1 MAVLA
6 INFTQPFEDAF
17 SKLLGFVPNLLGGIV
32 ILVIGYIVA
41 KVLGK
46 LVGKLLAKVGFDQWM
61 ERAGVSG
68 VLQRS
73 GTGLTASAMLGKVV
87 FWFVFLISF
96 TMFASALGVP
106 EISNF
111 MSDMLG
117 YIPRIFAAIVIVCL
131 AALFANFLAAIIRGA
146 TGNETLAKV
155 GKYAILVY
163 AAFAALTQLG
173 IAVQLT
179 GNTLLIVLGGAAL
192 ALGLAFGLGGR
203 EMAAQA
209 LQTLFERGS
218 AMRSSTAGSSGTA
231 GSNGM
236 GGSAST
242 GSNGMGSDV
251 RGSGGT
257 GSAGMGSDGTADGGY
272 PARGGQGGYS
282 QGQQGAYPSDED
294 APYPASHGSPQAGGW
309 SNASNGNW
317 SGEGGWSG
325 PEGRR

>member
-1 MAVLA
+1 MSALA
-6 INFTQPFEDAF
+6 IDFTQPFEDAF
-17 SKLLGFVPNLLGGIV
+17 SKLLGFVPNLLGGLV
-32 ILVIGYIVA
+32 ILVVGYFVA

-46 LVGKLLAKVGFDQWM
+46 LVGKLLGKVGFDQWM
-61 ERAGVSG
+61 DRAGVSG

-106 EISNF
+106 EISAF

-117 YIPRIFAAIVIVCL
+117 YIPRIFAAIVIICL

-179 GNTLLIVLGGAAL
+179 GNTLLIVLAGAAL

-203 EMAAQA
+203 EMAGRA
-209 LQTLFERGS
+209 LSNLFDRNTMMKTD
-218 AMRSSTAGSSGTA
+218 ANGTM
-231 GSNGM
+231 GSNG
-236 GGSAST
+236 T
-242 GSNGMGSDV
+242 
-251 RGSGGT
+251 T
-257 GSAGMGSDGTADGGY
+257 TPGY
-272 PARGGQGGYS
+272 DQGGYQQS
-282 QGQQGAYPSDED
+282 GYQQGGYEQGNYPPPEQHPATHG
-294 APYPASHGSPQAGGW
+294 APQSGGW
-309 SNASNGNW
+309 SNGTTPDGNW
-317 SGEGGWSG
+317 EGG
-325 PEGRR
+325 RR

>member
-1 MAVLA
+1 MTALA

-17 SKLLGFVPNLLGGIV
+17 SKLLSFIPNLLGGLV
-32 ILVIGYIVA
+32 ILVIGYFVA

-46 LVGKLLAKVGFDQWM
+46 LVGKLLGRVGFDQWM

-106 EISNF
+106 EISTF
-111 MSDMLG
+111 MSDMLA

-155 GKYAILVY
+155 GRYAILVY

-173 IAVQLT
+173 VAVQLT
-179 GNTLLIVLGGAAL
+179 GNTLLIVLAGAAL

-203 EMAAQA
+203 EMAGRA
-209 LQTLFERGS
+209 LNNVFSRETMNKP
-218 AMRSSTAGSSGTA
+218 A
-231 GSNGM
+231 
-236 GGSAST
+236 T
-242 GSNGMGSDV
+242 GSNG
-251 RGSGGT
+251 T
-257 GSAGMGSDGTADGGY
+257 GSNGTAAY
-272 PARGGQGGYS
+272 PAQGGY
-282 QGQQGAYPSDED
+282 QGNYEGGYQQPTQPEQH
-294 APYPASHGSPQAGGW
+294 PAHSSGQW
-309 SNASNGNW
+309 SNGSQQNGNW
-317 SGEGGWSG
+317 QQGQ
-325 PEGRR
+325 

>member
-1 MAVLA
+1 MSALA
-6 INFTQPFEDAF
+6 IDFTQPFEDAF
-17 SKLLGFVPNLLGGIV
+17 GKLLGFVPNLLGGLV
-32 ILVIGYIVA
+32 ILVVGYFVA

-46 LVGKLLAKVGFDQWM
+46 LVGKLLGKVGFDQWM

-106 EISNF
+106 EISAF

-117 YIPRIFAAIVIVCL
+117 YIPRIFAAIVIICL

-179 GNTLLIVLGGAAL
+179 GNTLLIVLAGAAL
-192 ALGLAFGLGGR
+192 AMGLAFGLGGR
-203 EMAAQA
+203 EMAGRA
-209 LQTLFERGS
+209 LSNLFDRDT
-218 AMRSSTAGSSGTA
+218 MMKPTAANGTA
-231 GSNGM
+231 ANG
-236 GGSAST
+236 T
-242 GSNGMGSDV
+242 YDQ
-251 RGSGGT
+251 
-257 GSAGMGSDGTADGGY
+257 GY
-272 PARGGQGGYS
+272 QQGGY
-282 QGQQGAYPSDED
+282 QGAYQQAGQGAYQQSGQGAYQESGQDQ
-294 APYPASHGSPQAGGW
+294 YPQSGQDQYPQSGQGQGNYPAQEQHASHGAPQSGGY
-309 SNASNGNW
+309 SNGTTPDGNW
-317 SGEGGWSG
+317 QGGQ
-325 PEGRR
+325 R

>member
-1 MAVLA
+1 MSALA
-6 INFTQPFEDAF
+6 IDFTQPFEDAF
-17 SKLLGFVPNLLGGIV
+17 SKLLSFIPNLLGGLV
-32 ILVIGYIVA
+32 ILVVGYFVA

-46 LVGKLLAKVGFDQWM
+46 LVGKLLGRVGFDQWM

-117 YIPRIFAAIVIVCL
+117 YIPRIFAAIVIICL

-179 GNTLLIVLGGAAL
+179 GNTLLIVLAGGAL

-203 EMAAQA
+203 EMAGKA
-209 LQTLFERGS
+209 LTNLFSRDNLNKPAASNGTMDS
-218 AMRSSTAGSSGTA
+218 NGTA
-231 GSNGM
+231 
-236 GGSAST
+236 A
-242 GSNGMGSDV
+242 
-251 RGSGGT
+251 
-257 GSAGMGSDGTADGGY
+257 Y
-272 PARGGQGGYS
+272 PTQGGYEAP
-282 QGQQGAYPSDED
+282 QQGGYETQPGYEQQQHATHA
-294 APYPASHGSPQAGGW
+294 APQNGGW
-309 SNASNGNW
+309 SNGTTPSNGNW
-317 SGEGGWSG
+317 QGGQ
-325 PEGRR
+325 

>member
-1 MAVLA
+1 VCAVLRATAGAGQSEGNPMSPLA
-6 INFTQPFEDAF
+6 IDFTGPFEDAF
-17 SKLLGFVPNLLGGIV
+17 SKLLGFIPNLLGGLV
-32 ILVIGYIVA
+32 ILVIGYFVA

-46 LVGKLLAKVGFDQWM
+46 LVGKLLGRVGFDQWM

-179 GNTLLIVLGGAAL
+179 GNTLLIVLAGAAL

-203 EMAAQA
+203 EMAGRA
-209 LQTLFERGS
+209 LDNLFSRDNLQKP
-218 AMRSSTAGSSGTA
+218 ARSDNGM
-231 GSNGM
+231 SNGM
-236 GGSAST
+236 G
-242 GSNGMGSDV
+242 
-251 RGSGGT
+251 
-257 GSAGMGSDGTADGGY
+257 AGQYQGESQY
-272 PARGGQGGYS
+272 PADPQYPAAHGAPHNGGYS
-282 QGQQGAYPSDED
+282 NGTP
-294 APYPASHGSPQAGGW
+294 PQ
-309 SNASNGNW
+309 NGNW
-317 SGEGGWSG
+317 Q
-325 PEGRR
+325 

>member
-1 MAVLA
+1 MSALA
-6 INFTQPFEDAF
+6 IDFTQPFEDAF
-17 SKLLGFVPNLLGGIV
+17 GKLLGFIPNLLGGLV
-32 ILVIGYIVA
+32 ILVIGYFVA

-46 LVGKLLAKVGFDQWM
+46 LVGKLLGRVGFDNWM

-68 VLQRS
+68 ILQRS

-155 GKYAILVY
+155 ARYAVLVY

-173 IAVQLT
+173 VAVQLT
-179 GNTLLIVLGGAAL
+179 GNTLLIVLAGAAL

-203 EMAAQA
+203 EMAGRALANLFDKNNIKKPAADPNAMGSNGTAEYATQSGYQGNYEGGYQQPAQPA
-209 LQTLFERGS
+209 QPTQPEQHP
-218 AMRSSTAGSSGTA
+218 AAHSSGTW
-231 GSNGM
+231 SNGH
-236 GGSAST
+236 A
-242 GSNGMGSDV
+242 
-251 RGSGGT
+251 
-257 GSAGMGSDGTADGGY
+257 
-272 PARGGQGGYS
+272 Q
-282 QGQQGAYPSDED
+282 
-294 APYPASHGSPQAGGW
+294 
-309 SNASNGNW
+309 NGNW
-317 SGEGGWSG
+317 QQGQ
-325 PEGRR
+325 

>member
-1 MAVLA
+1 MSALA
-6 INFTQPFEDAF
+6 IDFTQPFEDAF
-17 SKLLGFVPNLLGGIV
+17 SKLLGFVPNLLGGLV

-41 KVLGK
+41 RVLGK
-46 LVGKLLAKVGFDQWM
+46 LVGKLLGRVGFDQWM

-73 GTGLTASAMLGKVV
+73 GTGLTASAMLGQVV

-106 EISNF
+106 EISTF

-203 EMAAQA
+203 EMAGQA

-218 AMRSSTAGSSGTA
+218 AMKAAADANGTGSQGTAGQSYAPDQNQSQGGYAPTQGGYDSGQA
-231 GSNGM
+231 GYAPAPGGGYPGDQGGAEAPYPAAHGAQHAAGWSNGSNGM
-236 GGSAST
+236 P
-242 GSNGMGSDV
+242 GSNGT
-251 RGSGGT
+251 T
-257 GSAGMGSDGTADGGY
+257 G
-272 PARGGQGGYS
+272 
-282 QGQQGAYPSDED
+282 
-294 APYPASHGSPQAGGW
+294 AGG
-309 SNASNGNW
+309 NW
-317 SGEGGWSG
+317 TGGEN
-325 PEGRR
+325 R

>member
-1 MAVLA
+1 MSALA
-6 INFTQPFEDAF
+6 IDFTQPFEDAF
-17 SKLLGFVPNLLGGIV
+17 SKLLSFIPNLLGGLV
-32 ILVIGYIVA
+32 ILVVGYFVA

-46 LVGKLLAKVGFDQWM
+46 LVGKLLGRVGFDQWM

-117 YIPRIFAAIVIVCL
+117 YIPRIFAAIVIICL

-155 GKYAILVY
+155 GKYAVLVY

-179 GNTLLIVLGGAAL
+179 GNTLLIVLAGGAL

-203 EMAAQA
+203 EMAGKA
-209 LQTLFERGS
+209 LTNLFSRDNINKPAAS
-218 AMRSSTAGSSGTA
+218 M
-231 GSNGM
+231 GSNG
-236 GGSAST
+236 
-242 GSNGMGSDV
+242 
-251 RGSGGT
+251 
-257 GSAGMGSDGTADGGY
+257 TATYPSQGGY
-272 PARGGQGGYS
+272 EGQGGYEAP
-282 QGQQGAYPSDED
+282 QQGGHE
-294 APYPASHGSPQAGGW
+294 APQQGGYESQPGYEQQPHHATHAAPQNGSW
-309 SNASNGNW
+309 SNGTPPQNGNW
-317 SGEGGWSG
+317 QGGQ
-325 PEGRR
+325 

>member
-1 MAVLA
+1 MSALA
-6 INFTQPFEDAF
+6 IDFTQPFEDAF
-17 SKLLGFVPNLLGGIV
+17 SKLLGFIPNLLGGLV

-41 KVLGK
+41 RVLGK
-46 LVGKLLAKVGFDQWM
+46 LVGKLLGRVGFDQWM

-73 GTGLTASAMLGKVV
+73 GTGLTASAMLGQVV

-203 EMAAQA
+203 EMAGQA

-218 AMRSSTAGSSGTA
+218 AMKAA
-231 GSNGM
+231 ADANGSNG
-236 GGSAST
+236 T
-242 GSNGMGSDV
+242 GSNGMAGQ
-251 RGSGGT
+251 GYAQNQGGYAQT
-257 GSAGMGSDGTADGGY
+257 PSQGGGY
-272 PARGGQGGYS
+272 PGDQGG
-282 QGQQGAYPSDED
+282 AE
-294 APYPASHGSPQAGGW
+294 APYPAAHGAQHTAGW
-309 SNASNGNW
+309 SNGAGSNGTSGAGGNW
-317 SGEGGWSG
+317 TGGGEN
-325 PEGRR
+325 R

>member
-1 MAVLA
+1 MSALA
-6 INFTQPFEDAF
+6 IDFTQPFEDAF
-17 SKLLGFVPNLLGGIV
+17 SKLLGFVPNLLGGLV
-32 ILVIGYIVA
+32 ILVVGYLVA

-46 LVGKLLAKVGFDQWM
+46 LVGKLLGKVGFDQWM
-61 ERAGVSG
+61 DRAGVSG

-106 EISNF
+106 EISAF

-117 YIPRIFAAIVIVCL
+117 YIPRIFAAIVIICL

-179 GNTLLIVLGGAAL
+179 GNTLLIVLAGAAL

-203 EMAAQA
+203 EMAGRA
-209 LQTLFERGS
+209 LSILFDRNTMMKTDANG
-218 AMRSSTAGSSGTA
+218 AM
-231 GSNGM
+231 GSNGTTT
-236 GGSAST
+236 T
-242 GSNGMGSDV
+242 GYD
-251 RGSGGT
+251 
-257 GSAGMGSDGTADGGY
+257 
-272 PARGGQGGYS
+272 QGGYQQS
-282 QGQQGAYPSDED
+282 GYQQGGYEQGNYPPPEQHPATHG
-294 APYPASHGSPQAGGW
+294 APQSGGW
-309 SNASNGNW
+309 SNGTTPDGNW
-317 SGEGGWSG
+317 EGG
-325 PEGRR
+325 RR

>member
-1 MAVLA
+1 MSALA
-6 INFTQPFEDAF
+6 IDFTQPFEDAF
-17 SKLLGFVPNLLGGIV
+17 SKLLGFVPNLLGGLV
-32 ILVIGYIVA
+32 ILVVGYFVA

-46 LVGKLLAKVGFDQWM
+46 LVGKLLGKVGFDQWM
-61 ERAGVSG
+61 DRAGVSG

-106 EISNF
+106 EISAF

-179 GNTLLIVLGGAAL
+179 GNTLLIVLAGAAL
-192 ALGLAFGLGGR
+192 AMGLAFGLGGR
-203 EMAAQA
+203 EMAGRA
-209 LQTLFERGS
+209 LSNLFDRNTMMKTG
-218 AMRSSTAGSSGTA
+218 ANGTM
-231 GSNGM
+231 GSNGT
-236 GGSAST
+236 AAT
-242 GSNGMGSDV
+242 GYD
-251 RGSGGT
+251 
-257 GSAGMGSDGTADGGY
+257 
-272 PARGGQGGYS
+272 QGGYQQS
-282 QGQQGAYPSDED
+282 GYEQSGYEQQGNYPPPDCG
-294 APYPASHGSPQAGGW
+294 APWVAGCCSGGW
-309 SNASNGNW
+309 SNGTTPDGDW
-317 SGEGGWSG
+317 EGG
-325 PEGRR
+325 RR

>member
-1 MAVLA
+1 MSALA
-6 INFTQPFEDAF
+6 INFTQPFENAF
-17 SKLLGFVPNLLGGIV
+17 SKLLGFIPNLLGGLV
-32 ILVIGYIVA
+32 ILVIGYFVA

-46 LVGKLLAKVGFDQWM
+46 LVGKLLGRVGFDQWM

-73 GTGLTASAMLGKVV
+73 GTGLTASAVLGKVV

-111 MSDMLG
+111 MSTMLG

-155 GKYAILVY
+155 GKYAVLVY

-203 EMAAQA
+203 EMAGRA
-209 LQTLFERGS
+209 LTNLFSRDNLK
-218 AMRSSTAGSSGTA
+218 STDNGMTA
-231 GSNGM
+231 SNGM
-236 GGSAST
+236 
-242 GSNGMGSDV
+242 GSNGMGSNGTT
-251 RGSGGT
+251 GSNGSMGSNGT
-257 GSAGMGSDGTADGGY
+257 GSNGA
-272 PARGGQGGYS
+272 P
-282 QGQQGAYPSDED
+282 AYPSGYETQPHPGYDPQHATHG
-294 APYPASHGSPQAGGW
+294 APPTAGW
-309 SNASNGNW
+309 SNGTPQNGNW
-317 SGEGGWSG
+317 QGGQ
-325 PEGRR
+325 

>member
-1 MAVLA
+1 MTAPLA
-6 INFTQPFEDAF
+6 IDFTQPFEDAF
-17 SKLLGFVPNLLGGIV
+17 GKLLGFIPNLLGGLV
-32 ILVIGYIVA
+32 ILAVGYFVA
-41 KVLGK
+41 KLLGN
-46 LVGKLLAKVGFDQWM
+46 LVGKLLGKVGFDQWM

-111 MSDMLG
+111 MSAMLG

-155 GKYAILVY
+155 GRYAILVY

-203 EMAAQA
+203 EMAGEA
-209 LQTLFERGS
+209 LRTLFDRGQ
-218 AMRSSTAGSSGTA
+218 AMAANRPAGGADTSYQ
-231 GSNGM
+231 NG
-236 GGSAST
+236 
-242 GSNGMGSDV
+242 NGYQNGQGNGYQSDQ
-251 RGSGGT
+251 S
-257 GSAGMGSDGTADGGY
+257 GY
-272 PARGGQGGYS
+272 PS
-282 QGQQGAYPSDED
+282 EQQYPTEQHPATHGA
-294 APYPASHGSPQAGGW
+294 PQAGGY
-309 SNASNGNW
+309 SNGTTGANGNW
-317 SGEGGWSG
+317 TGDSGNWSDG
-325 PEGRR
+325 QR

>member
-1 MAVLA
+1 MSALA
-6 INFTQPFEDAF
+6 IDFTQPFEDAF
-17 SKLLGFVPNLLGGIV
+17 SKLLSFIPNLLGGLV
-32 ILVIGYIVA
+32 ILVVGYFVA
-41 KVLGK
+41 KILGN
-46 LVGKLLAKVGFDQWM
+46 LVGRLLGKVGFDGWM

-131 AALFANFLAAIIRGA
+131 AALFANFLAAVIRGA

-155 GKYAILVY
+155 ARYAVLVY

-173 IAVQLT
+173 VAVQLT
-179 GNTLLIVLGGAAL
+179 GNTLLIVLAGAAL

-203 EMAAQA
+203 EMAGRALNNLFDKDKMVKPAAQ
-209 LQTLFERGS
+209 
-218 AMRSSTAGSSGTA
+218 
-231 GSNGM
+231 NGM
-236 GGSAST
+236 D
-242 GSNGMGSDV
+242 NG
-251 RGSGGT
+251 T
-257 GSAGMGSDGTADGGY
+257 TAY
-272 PARGGQGGYS
+272 PQQGGY
-282 QGQQGAYPSDED
+282 QGEYQGNYEGGGYQQPTQPTQPEQHPAHSA
-294 APYPASHGSPQAGGW
+294 APGNW
-309 SNASNGNW
+309 SNGIPQNGNW
-317 SGEGGWSG
+317 QQGQ
-325 PEGRR
+325 

>member
-1 MAVLA
+1 MSALA
-6 INFTQPFEDAF
+6 IDFTQPFEDAF
-17 SKLLGFVPNLLGGIV
+17 GKLLGFVPNLLGGLV
-32 ILVIGYIVA
+32 ILVVGYFVA

-46 LVGKLLAKVGFDQWM
+46 LVGKLLGKVGFDQWM

-106 EISNF
+106 EISAF

-117 YIPRIFAAIVIVCL
+117 YIPRIFAAIVIICL

-179 GNTLLIVLGGAAL
+179 GNTLLIVLAGAAL
-192 ALGLAFGLGGR
+192 AMGLAFGLGGR
-203 EMAAQA
+203 EMAGRTLNNLFDRSQLKPQPDHTMANGAGANGAYEQGSYQQA
-209 LQTLFERGS
+209 GNDQ
-218 AMRSSTAGSSGTA
+218 AG
-231 GSNGM
+231 
-236 GGSAST
+236 
-242 GSNGMGSDV
+242 
-251 RGSGGT
+251 
-257 GSAGMGSDGTADGGY
+257 Y
-272 PARGGQGGYS
+272 QQGGYD
-282 QGQQGAYPSDED
+282 QGNYPPPQEQHPATHGA
-294 APYPASHGSPQAGGW
+294 PQSGW
-309 SNASNGNW
+309 PNGTTPEGNW
-317 SGEGGWSG
+317 QGNQ
-325 PEGRR
+325 R

>member
-1 MAVLA
+1 MSALA
-6 INFTQPFEDAF
+6 IDFTQPFEDAF
-17 SKLLGFVPNLLGGIV
+17 SKLLSFIPNLLGGLV
-32 ILVIGYIVA
+32 ILVVGYFVA
-41 KVLGK
+41 KILGN
-46 LVGKLLAKVGFDQWM
+46 LVGRLLGKVGFDGWM

-131 AALFANFLAAIIRGA
+131 AALFANFLAAVIRGA

-155 GKYAILVY
+155 ARYAVLVY

-173 IAVQLT
+173 VAVQLT
-179 GNTLLIVLGGAAL
+179 GNTLLIVLAGAAL

-203 EMAAQA
+203 EMAGRALSNLFDKDKMVKPAAQN
-209 LQTLFERGS
+209 G
-218 AMRSSTAGSSGTA
+218 MDNGTA
-231 GSNGM
+231 YPQQQGNYQGEYQ
-236 GGSAST
+236 G
-242 GSNGMGSDV
+242 
-251 RGSGGT
+251 
-257 GSAGMGSDGTADGGY
+257 GGY
-272 PARGGQGGYS
+272 QQPTQPAQPE
-282 QGQQGAYPSDED
+282 QH
-294 APYPASHGSPQAGGW
+294 PAAHSS
-309 SNASNGNW
+309 GNW
-317 SGEGGWSG
+317 SNGTPPNGTWQQGQ
-325 PEGRR
+325 